1 MHAVLQV
8 VDLHTGRD
16 LDENVRAQAAAEGV
30 SAHADQI
37 SRLVRRALQSSLVE
51 RALASGRWWRE
62 APVAGPIVEGFVDLL
77 FEEEGGFVIVD
88 FKTDAVGSEEEVEQA
103 MARYRL
109 QGGAY
114 ALALSKAA
122 GVNVK
127 EVSFLF
133 LQPNLQK
140 PVDNLPQAQDEA
152 ERAALAWLTGAP
164 STASDDAVTGS

>member
-8 VDLHTGRD
+8 VDLHTGSD

-30 SAHADQI
+30 SAQADEI

-62 APVAGPIVEGFVDLL
+62 APVAGPVGDGIVEGFVDLL
-77 FEEEGGFVIVD
+77 FEEEGDFVIVD
-88 FKTDAVGSEEEVEQA
+88 FKTDAVGSEEELEQA

-122 GVNVK
+122 RVHVK

-140 PVDNLPQAQDEA
+140 SVDNLPQAQDEA
-152 ERAALAWLTGAP
+152 EGAALAFL
-164 STASDDAVTGS
+164 SRTAMANL